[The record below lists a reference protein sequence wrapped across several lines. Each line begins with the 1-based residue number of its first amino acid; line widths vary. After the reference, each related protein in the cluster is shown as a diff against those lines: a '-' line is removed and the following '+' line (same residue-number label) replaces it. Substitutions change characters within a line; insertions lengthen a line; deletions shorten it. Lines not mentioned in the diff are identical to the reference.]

1 MRMPAYY
8 PLFADLQRRQCLVI
22 GGGLVAQR
30 KVVALLQAKAR
41 VTVVSPMATQR
52 LLGYARRGR
61 IRHVART
68 FRPADLQGA
77 WLVCAATDDHVVNE
91 AVFKAATR
99 RRIFTNVVDQPRLC
113 SFIAPAIAR
122 RGSLTIAVSTGGA
135 SPTMARRLRDEM
147 DRRLGP
153 EYARLLRLLGGLRD
167 VAKRRLPRYE
177 DRKRYFDDLAQGRVF
192 RLVQSGQTVA
202 ARRQALALLGR
213 YAVRRGD

>member
-1 MRMPAYY
+1 MPAYY

-30 KVVALLQAKAR
+30 KVAALLQAKAR
-41 VTVVSPMATQR
+41 VTVVSPMATPR
-52 LLGYARRGR
+52 ILGYAHRGR

-68 FRPADLQGA
+68 FRPADLHGA
-77 WLVCAATDDHVVNE
+77 WLVCAATDDRVVNE

-99 RRIFTNVVDQPRLC
+99 RRIFANVVDQPRLC

-135 SPTMARRLRDEM
+135 SPTMARRLRDEV

-192 RLVQSGQTVA
+192 RLVQSGKTVA

-213 YAVRRGD
+213 YAVRRGH